1 MTQPASRRD
10 PSGPGEPLRSKVFIS
25 YSHKDKRFLERLLV
39 HLKPLELSGLTEV
52 WSDRRIASGQKWR
65 EEIRQ
70 AIATARVAILLV
82 SIDFLTSDFI
92 TRNELPPLL
101 RDAKKDRVLIVPVII
116 QPCQTRFT
124 RTTSLAEFQAE
135 NDPAHPLSALKAHQR
150 EAFWDQLAA
159 RIQDFLATG

>member
-1 MTQPASRRD
+1 MNR
-10 PSGPGEPLRSKVFIS
+10 PSQHPSSSPGEPSRTKVFIS
-25 YSHKDKRFLERLLV
+25 YSHKDKRFLDRLLV

-65 EEIRQ
+65 EEIEQ
-70 AIATARVAILLV
+70 AIAEARVAILLI

-101 RDAKKDRVLIVPVII
+101 KAAKQDGVLIIPIII
-116 QPCQTRFT
+116 QPCRTRFT
-124 RTTSLAEFQAE
+124 RTPSLAAFQAE
-135 NDPAHPLSALKAHQR
+135 NDPSQPLSALKLHQR

-159 RIQDFLATG
+159 RIQDFLSTG